1 MVKAEKED
9 TMADETKVPVTKGSE
24 GSTSSTPSASSPSEW
39 RPFDS
44 LHREVERR
52 FDDFGRGWGWSPF
65 RSPMFGMEPF
75 GRRELTWGRAPVVD
89 VAERENEYEITAELP
104 GMEEKDIELTVSDDV
119 LKIKGE
125 RKEEKEEKNKDYHI
139 SERRYGSYQ
148 RSFRLPEGVDDSKIE
163 AKFKNGLLTVTLP
176 KTAEA
181 QKKSKKIEVKKG

>member
-1 MVKAEKED
+1 
-9 TMADETKVPVTKGSE
+9 
-24 GSTSSTPSASSPSEW
+24 
-39 RPFDS
+39 
-44 LHREVERR
+44 
-52 FDDFGRGWGWSPF
+52 
-65 RSPMFGMEPF
+65 MFGMEPF
-75 GRRELTWGRAPVVD
+75 GRRELTWGRPPIVD

>member
-1 MVKAEKED
+1 
-9 TMADETKVPVTKGSE
+9 MADETEVPVTKGKE
-24 GSTSSTPSASSPSEW
+24 TSPTSGLGEW

-44 LHREVERR
+44 LRREVERL
-52 FDDFGRGWGWSPF
+52 FDDFGRGWAWSPF
-65 RSPMFGMEPF
+65 RTPIFGMEPF
-75 GRRELTWGRAPVVD
+75 GRRELTSGRAPIVD
-89 VAERENEYEITAELP
+89 VAEHANGYEITAELP
-104 GMEEKDIELTVSDDV
+104 GMEEKDIELTVSNDV
-119 LKIKGE
+119 LTIKGE

>member
-1 MVKAEKED
+1 
-9 TMADETKVPVTKGSE
+9 
-24 GSTSSTPSASSPSEW
+24 
-39 RPFDS
+39 
-44 LHREVERR
+44 
-52 FDDFGRGWGWSPF
+52 
-65 RSPMFGMEPF
+65 MFGMEPF

-119 LKIKGE
+119 LKIRGE